1 MKKEKGQQMKRVTN
15 ERKVNLKNFRRKKEN
30 EKERGRQRGRRGEVE
45 ERVSGQVGVGWQKSR
60 NPVYQGKVH
69 KIMLTP

>member
-1 MKKEKGQQMKRVTN
+1 VKKEKGQQMKRVTN

-45 ERVSGQVGVGWQKSR
+45 ERVSGQVSWRGMAEK
-60 NPVYQGKVH
+60 P
-69 KIMLTP
+69 